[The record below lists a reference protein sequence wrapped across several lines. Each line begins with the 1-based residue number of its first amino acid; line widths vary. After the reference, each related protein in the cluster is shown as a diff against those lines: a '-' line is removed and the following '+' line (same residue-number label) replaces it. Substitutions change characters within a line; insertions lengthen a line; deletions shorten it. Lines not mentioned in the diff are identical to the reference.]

1 MYKRD
6 FTHFN
11 EQSFLRDVQVINWN
25 LETLDNNVNSM
36 FDKFNSDLMKIV
48 DNHIPLLKQ
57 LSRKTIKNMA
67 KPWITPGIR
76 ASLKIKNNFYKRY
89 INTRSPYYFSK
100 FKLYR
105 NRLNRLI
112 KISKRDYYNNY
123 FTINNKNMKNIWR
136 RIKQIIS
143 IKPRVGGGIP
153 SQIIEE
159 GSVLSDS
166 TSIAQSFN
174 IFFANV

>member
-1 MYKRD
+1 MD
-6 FTHFN
+6 PPPPPPIT
-11 EQSFLRDVQVINWN
+11 FLMVHP
-25 LETLDNNVNSM
+25 LDNNVNSM

-123 FTINNKNMKNIWR
+123 FTI
-136 RIKQIIS
+136 
-143 IKPRVGGGIP
+143 
-153 SQIIEE
+153 
-159 GSVLSDS
+159 
-166 TSIAQSFN
+166 
-174 IFFANV
+174 

>member
-1 MYKRD
+1 
-6 FTHFN
+6 
-11 EQSFLRDVQVINWN
+11 
-25 LETLDNNVNSM
+25 
-36 FDKFNSDLMKIV
+36 
-48 DNHIPLLKQ
+48 
-57 LSRKTIKNMA
+57 MA

-89 INTRSPYYFSK
+89 INTRFPYYFSK
-100 FKLYR
+100 VKSYR

-136 RIKQIIS
+136 GIKQIIS

-153 SQIIEE
+153 SQIMEE
-159 GSVLSDS
+159 RSVL
-166 TSIAQSFN
+166 IAQSFN
-174 IFFANV
+174 NFFANVGNNLAVSVPYEGGLNSIFLYPITSEEIEIDINKLNFQKPLVLLVCR